1 MRMTLAMA
9 TVALSLLLVTWLSF
23 SALNTNAERFDR
35 ALSTLDRLAATESE
49 LRRDVLSA
57 RAGLLRNYDPVVDEV
72 DALDGELEQLRA
84 VAAIDAATAAAIDR
98 VATSLARQEE
108 LVELF
113 KSDNALLQNS
123 LAYFDRYT
131 VRLSASNPSDPIVLA
146 VCALAAGMLH
156 LTLDTSTATAAKV
169 QGLLDRVAGNS
180 SSSGDDDFVR
190 ALLAHARLLLDL
202 LPATDR
208 ALKSLRAVR
217 EDQDQQ
223 AVRSLVLKRQKL
235 SRTTA
240 RKFRLLLYVASL
252 LLIGGLVHLGLRLRS
267 RARALQR
274 RAAFEHVIAG
284 VSMRFINARPQDLDA
299 AIEQALAAMGECVGA
314 DRVYFLLARPRL
326 RSYSWHRTEAVR
338 QPGWPEGALALPAL
352 FGPTPDGIFHT
363 PRVKSLP
370 RGKARDAC
378 IALGLQGW
386 ACVVN
391 VGADGVS
398 AMLGF
403 DALHQRSRIT
413 QPGELGLLRM
423 ALDAILYAVQ
433 RQSMEQERARLE
445 ARLQQGRRMETVGAL
460 ASGVAHN
467 FNNIVGAILGYTEMA
482 EAHVEPD
489 SRPAHSLG
497 EIRRAGERARDLV
510 DQILTFGR
518 RRDSHRRPTNL
529 RTLIAELAALLRA
542 SLPPAT
548 ELVVREAPSTA
559 IVSAEPVQLQQV
571 ILNLCINAA
580 QAMDGVG
587 RVDIEAQVHDVGQ
600 LRTLSHG
607 AVGPGRYVCI
617 AVSDAGRGM
626 DEATLRRIF
635 EPFFTT
641 RSSGNGLGLATVREI
656 VREHGGAMNV
666 RSTPNGGSRF
676 ETWLTCIAAVT
687 PVTSLRPPALPLG
700 GGETVLVIEDDRE
713 QRLRDEEILA
723 ALGYEP
729 VGFARAEDA
738 IASRLMA
745 SRRFDAI
752 VIGGLP
758 PLKSALACAASL
770 CKVASDRP
778 ILMATA
784 SIDEIDAN
792 TLMAAGISE
801 IVNRPL
807 LATEIAAA
815 LTRCLAA
822 RLTAAS
828 AADR

>member
-1 MRMTLAMA
+1 MRVTLAMA
-9 TVALSLLLVTWLSF
+9 TVALLLLLVTWLSF

-35 ALSTLDRLAATESE
+35 ALSTLDRLAATESA
-49 LRRDVLSA
+49 LHRDVLSA

-98 VATSLARQEE
+98 MARSVARQEE

-113 KSDNALLQNS
+113 KSNNALLQNS
-123 LAYFDRYT
+123 LAYFDRSSA
-131 VRLSASNPSDPIVLA
+131 RLSASNPSDPIAPA
-146 VCALAAGMLH
+146 VSALAAGMLH
-156 LTLDTSTATAAKV
+156 LTLDTSTETAAKV
-169 QGLLDRVAGNS
+169 QGLLDEVARNS
-180 SSSGDDDFVR
+180 SSSADADSVR
-190 ALLAHARLLLDL
+190 ALLAHARLLFEL

-208 ALKSLRAVR
+208 TLKSLRALR
-217 EDQDQQ
+217 EDQDQE
-223 AVRSLVLKRQKL
+223 AVRSVVLKRQKL

-274 RAAFEHVIAG
+274 HAAFEHVIAG

-314 DRVYFLLARPRL
+314 DRVYFLLAHPRL
-326 RSYSWHRTEAVR
+326 RSHSWHRTKAVR
-338 QPGWPEGALALPAL
+338 RPGWPEGALALPAL
-352 FGPTPDGIFHT
+352 FGPTPDGIVYVPH
-363 PRVKSLP
+363 VNSLP
-370 RGKARDAC
+370 AGKARDAC

-386 ACVVN
+386 ACAMN
-391 VGADGVS
+391 MSGEGVS
-398 AMLGF
+398 VMLGF
-403 DALHQRSRIT
+403 DALHRRCRIKRS
-413 QPGELGLLRM
+413 GELGLLRM

-433 RQSMEQERARLE
+433 RQSMEQERVRLE
-445 ARLQQGRRMETVGAL
+445 ARLQQGRRMEAVGAL

-482 EAHVEPD
+482 EAQVDPD
-489 SRPAHSLG
+489 SRPAHNLG

-510 DQILTFGR
+510 DQIMTFGR
-518 RRDSHRRPTNL
+518 RRDSRRRPTDV
-529 RTLIAELAALLRA
+529 RSLIAESAALLRA
-542 SLPPAT
+542 SLQPAT
-548 ELVVREAPSTA
+548 DLVVREAPSTA

-587 RVDIEAQVHDVGQ
+587 RVDVEAQVHDVD
-600 LRTLSHG
+600 RPRMFSHG
-607 AVGPGRYVCI
+607 DIGPGRYVCI

-641 RSSGNGLGLATVREI
+641 RSGGNGLGLATVLEI
-656 VREHGGAMNV
+656 VREHAGAMNV
-666 RSTPNGGSRF
+666 RSTPNVGSRF
-676 ETWLTCIAAVT
+676 EAWLACIAAAT
-687 PVTSLRPPALPLG
+687 PAPALRPPTLPLG
-700 GGETVLVIEDDRE
+700 GGETVLMIEDDRE
-713 QRLRDEEILA
+713 QRLRGEEILA

-738 IASRLMA
+738 VASRLMA
-745 SRRFDAI
+745 SGRFDAI

-758 PLKSALACAASL
+758 LLNSALACAASL
-770 CKVASDRP
+770 RKAASDRP

-792 TLMAAGISE
+792 ALIAAGIAEVVS
-801 IVNRPL
+801 RPL
-807 LATEIAAA
+807 LATEIAAG

-828 AADR
+828 PVDR

>member
-72 DALDGELEQLRA
+72 DALDEELEQLRA

-169 QGLLDRVAGNS
+169 QGLLDGVASNS
-180 SSSGDDDFVR
+180 SSSGDDDSVR

-240 RKFRLLLYVASL
+240 RQFRLLLYVASL

-326 RSYSWHRTEAVR
+326 RSSF
-338 QPGWPEGALALPAL
+338 LAQ
-352 FGPTPDGIFHT
+352 DGSCSST
-363 PRVKSLP
+363 
-370 RGKARDAC
+370 
-378 IALGLQGW
+378 
-386 ACVVN
+386 
-391 VGADGVS
+391 
-398 AMLGF
+398 
-403 DALHQRSRIT
+403 
-413 QPGELGLLRM
+413 
-423 ALDAILYAVQ
+423 
-433 RQSMEQERARLE
+433 RL
-445 ARLQQGRRMETVGAL
+445 
-460 ASGVAHN
+460 
-467 FNNIVGAILGYTEMA
+467 
-482 EAHVEPD
+482 
-489 SRPAHSLG
+489 
-497 EIRRAGERARDLV
+497 AG
-510 DQILTFGR
+510 G
-518 RRDSHRRPTNL
+518 SP
-529 RTLIAELAALLRA
+529 RA
-542 SLPPAT
+542 S
-548 ELVVREAPSTA
+548 R
-559 IVSAEPVQLQQV
+559 
-571 ILNLCINAA
+571 
-580 QAMDGVG
+580 
-587 RVDIEAQVHDVGQ
+587 
-600 LRTLSHG
+600 
-607 AVGPGRYVCI
+607 AVW
-617 AVSDAGRGM
+617 SDAGWNR
-626 DEATLRRIF
+626 
-635 EPFFTT
+635 FTFH
-641 RSSGNGLGLATVREI
+641 A
-656 VREHGGAMNV
+656 
-666 RSTPNGGSRF
+666 
-676 ETWLTCIAAVT
+676 
-687 PVTSLRPPALPLG
+687 
-700 GGETVLVIEDDRE
+700 
-713 QRLRDEEILA
+713 
-723 ALGYEP
+723 
-729 VGFARAEDA
+729 
-738 IASRLMA
+738 
-745 SRRFDAI
+745 
-752 VIGGLP
+752 
-758 PLKSALACAASL
+758 
-770 CKVASDRP
+770 
-778 ILMATA
+778 
-784 SIDEIDAN
+784 
-792 TLMAAGISE
+792 
-801 IVNRPL
+801 
-807 LATEIAAA
+807 
-815 LTRCLAA
+815 
-822 RLTAAS
+822 
-828 AADR
+828 

>member
-1 MRMTLAMA
+1 MRVTLAMA

-123 LAYFDRYT
+123 LAYFDRYS
-131 VRLSASNPSDPIVLA
+131 VRLTASNPSDPIALA

-156 LTLDTSTATAAKV
+156 LTLDTSTETAAKV

-180 SSSGDDDFVR
+180 SSSGDPDSMR

-208 ALKSLRAVR
+208 TLKSLRAVR
-217 EDQDQQ
+217 EDQDQE

-326 RSYSWHRTEAVR
+326 RSHSWHRTEAVR
-338 QPGWPEGALALPAL
+338 RPGWPEGALALPAL
-352 FGPTPDGIFHT
+352 FGPTPDGIVYV
-363 PRVKSLP
+363 PRVNSLP
-370 RGKARDAC
+370 AGKARDAC

-386 ACVVN
+386 ACAMN
-391 VGADGVS
+391 MSAEGVS

-403 DALHQRSRIT
+403 DALHQRCRIKRS
-413 QPGELGLLRM
+413 GELGLLRM

-445 ARLQQGRRMETVGAL
+445 ARLQQGRRMEAVGAL

-482 EAHVEPD
+482 EAQVEPD

-510 DQILTFGR
+510 DQIMTFGR
-518 RRDSHRRPTNL
+518 RRDSRRRPTDV
-529 RTLIAELAALLRA
+529 RSLIAESAALLRA

-587 RVDIEAQVHDVGQ
+587 RVES
-600 LRTLSHG
+600 RR
-607 AVGPGRYVCI
+607 RYTKS
-617 AVSDAGRGM
+617 VSRECSVTGTSDPV
-626 DEATLRRIF
+626 ATFASRSATPAAAWTKRPCA
-635 EPFFTT
+635 ESSN
-641 RSSGNGLGLATVREI
+641 RSSRHDQAGTAWV
-656 VREHGGAMNV
+656 
-666 RSTPNGGSRF
+666 
-676 ETWLTCIAAVT
+676 
-687 PVTSLRPPALPLG
+687 
-700 GGETVLVIEDDRE
+700 
-713 QRLRDEEILA
+713 
-723 ALGYEP
+723 
-729 VGFARAEDA
+729 
-738 IASRLMA
+738 
-745 SRRFDAI
+745 SRRC
-752 VIGGLP
+752 
-758 PLKSALACAASL
+758 SRSCANM
-770 CKVASDRP
+770 REP
-778 ILMATA
+778 
-784 SIDEIDAN
+784 
-792 TLMAAGISE
+792 
-801 IVNRPL
+801 
-807 LATEIAAA
+807 
-815 LTRCLAA
+815 
-822 RLTAAS
+822 
-828 AADR
+828 

>member
-35 ALSTLDRLAATESE
+35 ALSALDRLAATESE

-72 DALDGELEQLRA
+72 DALDEELEQLRA

-98 VATSLARQEE
+98 VATSVARQEE

-113 KSDNALLQNS
+113 KSNNALLQNS
-123 LAYFDRYT
+123 LAYFDRSSA
-131 VRLSASNPSDPIVLA
+131 RLGASNPSDPIGPA
-146 VCALAAGMLH
+146 VSALAAGMLH

-169 QGLLDRVAGNS
+169 QGLLDGVASSS
-180 SSSGDDDFVR
+180 SSSGDDDSVR

-223 AVRSLVLKRQKL
+223 AVRSLVLKRQEL

-240 RKFRLLLYVASL
+240 RQFRLLMYVASL

-284 VSMRFINARPQDLDA
+284 VSVRFINARPQDLDA

-326 RSYSWHRTEAVR
+326 RSHSWHRTEAVR
-338 QPGWPEGALALPAL
+338 QPGWSDRALALPAL
-352 FGPTPDGIFHT
+352 FGPTPNGIVYV
-363 PRVKSLP
+363 PRVNSLP

-386 ACVVN
+386 ACAVN

-403 DALHQRSRIT
+403 DALNQRCRIT
-413 QPGELGLLRM
+413 RPGELGLLRM

-482 EAHVEPD
+482 EAQVEPD

-510 DQILTFGR
+510 DQIMTFGR
-518 RRDSHRRPTNL
+518 RRDSHRRPTDL
-529 RTLIAELAALLRA
+529 GALIAESAALLRA
-542 SLPPAT
+542 SLPPAA
-548 ELVVREAPSTA
+548 ELVVREAPSTV

-587 RVDIEAQVHDVGQ
+587 RVDVEAQVHDVGQ

-607 AVGPGRYVCI
+607 TVGPGRYVCI
-617 AVSDAGRGM
+617 AVSDTGRGM

-676 ETWLTCIAAVT
+676 EAWLNCIAAVT
-687 PVTSLRPPALPLG
+687 PVPALRPPALPLG

-729 VGFARAEDA
+729 AGFGRAEDA

-752 VIGGLP
+752 VISGLP

-770 CKVASDRP
+770 CKAASDRP

-792 TLMAAGISE
+792 ALMAAGICE
-801 IVNRPL
+801 IVSRPL

-828 AADR
+828 PADR